1 MFSPTNKKPVSF
13 FFFLYKNGCE
23 CVPVPVKRVL
33 CFFFLHVCL
42 YAWCTETRNDHFPT
56 LFIYFFFVS
65 KDKKIQT
72 KKRKKKYTEKKGQ
85 LRSRERE
92 RERERITTSVDTETT
107 TNVKKKKWRAC
118 EG

>member
-1 MFSPTNKKPVSF
+1 MVSQTNKKPVSF
-13 FFFLYKNGCE
+13 FFSLYKNGCE

-92 RERERITTSVDTETT
+92 RERKNYYKCRHR
-107 TNVKKKKWRAC
+107 NNNKRKKKKKWRAC